1 MSDQP
6 HPADPTAEDFTAAQ
20 ASPQFQSLRASHRRF
35 VVPMTVIFLV
45 WFLVYVILSI
55 YAPAFMGMRVIGNVS
70 LGIILGLLQFVTT
83 FGITALYVVFANR
96 SLDGQAAALRAD
108 LEAGGFAAR
117 HDGLVGQER

>member
-1 MSDQP
+1 M
-6 HPADPTAEDFTAAQ
+6 AAQ
-20 ASPQFQSLRASHRRF
+20 ASPQFRSLRASHRRF